1 MPLLRFLLFL
11 LTVLPVALIG
21 FALLRTAHPR
31 RCGAVVV
38 LLGAMAVFAVF
49 MGRHH
54 ENCYEFL
61 DPSCYRAL
69 ASAFAA
75 GEGLHPNRPAI
86 AAVPQPLRGGFFLRH
101 GLLSTDGV
109 FRYIVPEKALNAG
122 PENPGAFRSEPCF
135 LPMLPLAASALGRFF
150 DAFPPLV
157 GALWFLALLAFSLNA
172 PRTPDPG
179 LSDWW
184 PARRSGPIGLS
195 DSPSLGLRILLATS
209 AFFATFFPS
218 WFLRGFHADAIG
230 AVLVSTAFLAVLA
243 PPFRGRDIL
252 AGLCLGVSFCYHPT
266 MVLFILPVVLYA
278 VVREGRWV
286 TLPTIAAGALPG
298 GALALLQ
305 MAQVANPY
313 FKGISSTSLASAFR
327 EVPVLRTLLLLVA
340 ALGVASTLM
349 LTAAH
354 IPSIR
359 RQVLGRRVSLAAGCV
374 LAIGTL
380 LVPALLFAGHWLGFR
395 EAAGGI
401 RSVHPRYFLYWSLL
415 AALCLAPYYLQAQSY
430 RSERLAVFLVVLA
443 GAYGVYLKGA
453 EIPVGLWSFRRM
465 FPFVA
470 LMIPLCIKGA
480 VQSGMRRPK
489 AIAVLAVAGIL
500 PMLFAR
506 SIWFGVN
513 DGGADRI
520 SAGIRETLTKYDLAL
535 FDVRER
541 TIAFTGGLDVPVFGL
556 PYRKTGSHWDRCS
569 KWVLGRAAS
578 GDRVALTTSYVPC
591 TLEEGFTLVPVHE
604 CGARLRRF
612 RTKWLWPFR
621 RYRHVVQDTVL
632 ELRPVSA
639 EAAEQHKT
647 FDGSPFGL
655 RGPWK
660 RANRGGCWSSTGCA
674 IVGPVPRPGAPV
686 EALLDLGWYDSSGTN
701 PVSRIRITPP
711 GGALAKTVDVSARQQ
726 IEHLVFEAAPGAP
739 TDAPPTGLW
748 RVEGSAV
755 FRSAELV
762 AQRGADGVELG
773 SP

>member
-21 FALLRTAHPR
+21 FALLRMAHPGR
-31 RCGAVVV
+31 HGAVVV
-38 LLGAMAVFAVF
+38 LLGALAVFAVF

-69 ASAFAA
+69 AGAFAA
-75 GEGLHPNRPAI
+75 GEGLHPDRPAI
-86 AAVPQPLRGGFFLRH
+86 ADVPQPLRGGFFLRH

-109 FRYIVPEKALNAG
+109 YRYIVPEKALNAG
-122 PENPGAFRSEPCF
+122 PEDPGAFRAEPCF
-135 LPMLPLAASALGRFF
+135 LPMLPLAASALGRHF

-157 GALWFLALLAFSLNA
+157 GALWFLAILAFSLNA
-172 PRTPDPG
+172 PQTSDSGLRTSDSGLRTPDT
-179 LSDWW
+179 
-184 PARRSGPIGLS
+184 A
-195 DSPSLGLRILLATS
+195 LRLLLATS
-209 AFFATFFPS
+209 AFFATLFPS

-230 AVLVSTAFLAVLA
+230 AVLVSTAFLAMLTA
-243 PPFRGRDIL
+243 PFHGRDFL

-286 TLPTIAAGALPG
+286 TLPTLAAGALPG

-305 MAQVANPY
+305 MSQVANPY

-340 ALGVASTLM
+340 ALCMASTLI

-359 RQVLGRRVSLAAGCV
+359 RRVLGRRASLAVGCV

-380 LVPALLFAGHWLGFR
+380 LVPTLLFAGHWLGFR
-395 EAAGGI
+395 EAAAGI
-401 RSVHPRYFLYWSLL
+401 RSVHYRLLLYWSLL
-415 AALCLAPYYLQAQSY
+415 AALCLAPYYLHAQGY

-443 GAYGVYLKGA
+443 GGYGVYLKGA

-470 LMIPLCIKGA
+470 LMIPLCVKGA
-480 VQSGMRRPK
+480 VLGGMRRPK
-489 AIAVLAVAGIL
+489 AVAVLAVAGIL

-520 SAGIRETLTKYDLAL
+520 SAGIRETLAKYDLTL
-535 FDVRER
+535 FDMRER

-556 PYRKTGSHWDRCS
+556 PYRKTGFHWDRCA
-569 KWVLGRAAS
+569 KWVLGRAAA
-578 GDRVALTTSYVPC
+578 GDRVALTTSYTPC
-591 TLEEGFTLVPVHE
+591 TLEEGFALVPVHE

-612 RTKWLWPFR
+612 RTKWLWPYG

-639 EAAEQHKT
+639 EDAAQYKT

-660 RANRGGCWSSTGCA
+660 RANRGGCWSSLGCA

-686 EALLDLGWYDSSGTN
+686 EALLDLGWYDRSGTN

-711 GGALAKTVDVSARQQ
+711 GGATAQTIDVSSPQQ
-726 IEHLVFEAAPGAP
+726 IERLTFAAAPDAAP
-739 TDAPPTGLW
+739 DAPPTGLW

-755 FRSAELV
+755 FRTAELRTV
-762 AQRGADGVELG
+762 R
-773 SP
+773 